1 MKKLAGFLAACLLV
15 LIGSQSP
22 IIAQTFTNP
31 SYCPREFPSL
41 SPLLEITV
49 NGTQISL
56 EPFCYRELGDGRIE
70 IDPIW
75 IKANIIELDVGMGL
89 PLPPGGQVYK
99 IRVHTEAA
107 PAFRKAFEL
116 IKQKRLESFIK
127 TFDGTFVPRHINWNP
142 TKPLSYHSWGIAIDL
157 NAQENPLGGPAS
169 KGNIKLWEEAF
180 KPAGFKWLG
189 PDYDPMHFEL
199 PVTIVSSSP
208 ALPPPPTPHISG
220 VSPDQPSAQPSRQW
234 LTVLGS
240 GFVPESQVILSIGG
254 SFHLIPPDRTRFVSS
269 TQIDVYVG
277 LTEPGTWTIQV
288 VNPGGRYSNT
298 FSFQVI
304 PTVGQ
309 PPFGAR
315 PAPYQC
321 SQPSHYISMREAANY
336 ALAAGFRG
344 EAAAVIVAIAW
355 AESGGNRYACNYNA
369 GDDSWDRGIL
379 QINDRWHR
387 EITDDQAFDPALAF
401 QAAYII
407 SGGGTRFTEWCAYWR
422 DCRKREGEGQGS
434 YLRYLDA
441 ARQAIQEEITTP
453 PGDSD
458 QDGIPDSQ
466 DRCPYEA
473 GPRSNGGCPPAPV
486 TDSDNDGIPDGQDA
500 CPYEPGPSW
509 NNGCPEVP
517 RPTNQPPIARFI
529 FSPANPS
536 IDQPVRFDASSSFDP
551 DPGDYITE
559 YRWDFNDDRIFDADG
574 PIAYHTF
581 SFSASYQV
589 TLMVV
594 DSRGAASF
602 QHQVISVSGSTP
614 PPPDTGPPPPP
625 PLPPVADS
633 DNDGIPDS
641 QDRCPYQAGPGWN
654 DGCPV
659 PPSSPPPPPP
669 LEDDSDQDGIPDSQ
683 DRCPYQA
690 GPGWNDGCP
699 VPPSSPPPPSSGS
712 KTIEAALDTNG
723 NGILDDDEILRAL
736 QYWSSGE
743 EVPGTD
749 GHTIDDAKMLELL
762 HIWTSRRPISSASAQ
777 SEPIQARRTESL
789 TVREIKL
796 SPNPVKSTHLATFR
810 AEGSGIAGLKVEVF
824 NLEGMKVSEEEASGN
839 TLRFYA
845 VDNKGRPLAN
855 GVYLYVVRVR
865 GFDGREYVSE
875 VRKLVILR

>member
-15 LIGSQSP
+15 LIGSQNLVLS
-22 IIAQTFTNP
+22 QTCPVETQGHQPDYPYANLWCPAKYFTPGRQGHTIKYIVIHTLLGSLQGGINCFYDP
-31 SYCPREFPSL
+31 GKWCRDPRTKKPREVSAHYLIGKDGSITQMVHEGDTAWHAGNWQYNLESIGIEHEGFVEDPNWATEEMYQASARL
-41 SPLLEITV
+41 VRYLVDKYGIPLE
-49 NGTQISL
+49 
-56 EPFCYRELGDGRIE
+56 
-70 IDPIW
+70 
-75 IKANIIELDVGMGL
+75 NIIGHNQVPDPEE
-89 PLPPGGQVYK
+89 PGKYGGK
-99 IRVHTEAA
+99 
-107 PAFRKAFEL
+107 
-116 IKQKRLESFIK
+116 
-127 TFDGTFVPRHINWNP
+127 
-142 TKPLSYHSWGIAIDL
+142 
-157 NAQENPLGGPAS
+157 ENH
-169 KGNIKLWEEAF
+169 
-180 KPAGFKWLG
+180 
-189 PDYDPMHFEL
+189 YDPCNHPSWASTGGRCNNQYWKWDYFMQLVRGE
-199 PVTIVSSSP
+199 SP
-208 ALPPPPTPHISG
+208 TPPP
-220 VSPDQPSAQPSRQW
+220 
-234 LTVLGS
+234 L
-240 GFVPESQVILSIGG
+240 
-254 SFHLIPPDRTRFVSS
+254 
-269 TQIDVYVG
+269 
-277 LTEPGTWTIQV
+277 
-288 VNPGGRYSNT
+288 
-298 FSFQVI
+298 
-304 PTVGQ
+304 
-309 PPFGAR
+309 
-315 PAPYQC
+315 
-321 SQPSHYISMREAANY
+321 
-336 ALAAGFRG
+336 
-344 EAAAVIVAIAW
+344 
-355 AESGGNRYACNYNA
+355 
-369 GDDSWDRGIL
+369 
-379 QINDRWHR
+379 
-387 EITDDQAFDPALAF
+387 
-401 QAAYII
+401 
-407 SGGGTRFTEWCAYWR
+407 
-422 DCRKREGEGQGS
+422 
-434 YLRYLDA
+434 
-441 ARQAIQEEITTP
+441 
-453 PGDSD
+453 DSD
-458 QDGIPDSQ
+458 NDGIPDSQ
-466 DRCPYEA
+466 DRCPYQA
-473 GPRSNGGCPPAPV
+473 GPGWNGGCPPAPV
-486 TDSDNDGIPDGQDA
+486 TDSDNDGVPDGQDA

-625 PLPPVADS
+625 P
-633 DNDGIPDS
+633 
-641 QDRCPYQAGPGWN
+641 
-654 DGCPV
+654 
-659 PPSSPPPPPP
+659 PP

-690 GPGWNDGCP
+690 GPDWNDGCP
-699 VPPSSPPPPSSGS
+699 VPPSSPPPPPPPLEDDSDHDGIPDSQDRCPYEAGPSSNGGCLPAPVTDSDNDGIPDSQDQCPYQAGPSWNGGCPEDTEPSPPPLPPVADSDNDGIPDGQDRCPYQAGPGWNDGCPVSSPPPPSSGS

-762 HIWTSRRPISSASAQ
+762 DIWASRRLISSASAQ
-777 SEPIQARRTESL
+777 SRSIQIGRAESL

-824 NLEGMKVSEEEASGN
+824 NLEGMKVSEEETSGN

-875 VRKLVILR
+875 VRKLVIMR